1 MNATTFATKNSRSP
15 QTPLL
20 FFGLSRSPPRRAVPH
35 PVCITPRSLP
45 RSRRANSRFR
55 SKTKSRQR
63 VLTMSPA
70 THCTKVKRQKLQ
82 NNMLQPHAETH
93 GPRCGGTVTVTT
105 EQAKNTEKDPGG
117 TVRTTRG
124 GGCVFQ
130 GKETKRERERC
141 FKEKKHSPG
150 RRRRAANKRAAVHE
164 SPNPA
169 RMGATFGTST
179 RLAALFRV
187 LGDRVDLGDRVTL
200 VLRTWGI

>member
-130 GKETKRERERC
+130 GKETKRERERDVL
-141 FKEKKHSPG
+141 KKRSIRPDADDEQRTNEQPSMNRPTRPG
-150 RRRRAANKRAAVHE
+150 WGRPSVRRRVSQRF
-164 SPNPA
+164 
-169 RMGATFGTST
+169 FGSSGT
-179 RLAALFRV
+179 
-187 LGDRVDLGDRVTL
+187 GW
-200 VLRTWGI
+200 TWGTG